1 MLLRAPSV
9 DGRRAKKR
17 CPKRYVD
24 STELY
29 DAAYEGDAERVE
41 LLEMGQI

>member
-1 MLLRAPSV
+1 LLLRASSV

-17 CPKRYVD
+17 YPKRHVD

-29 DAAYEGDAERVE
+29 DAVYEGDAERVE
-41 LLEMGQI
+41 LL